1 VRVIAKSTLTRFAER
16 NPRTTASLT
25 HWHTVAR
32 AASWRNC
39 QEVVASFSKAKTINS
54 ERVRFEVAGG
64 DFRMIVAFDLERQ
77 VAFVKFIGTHGAY
90 DQLDAAT
97 ASLF

>member
-1 VRVIAKSTLTRFAER
+1 VRVIAKSALTRFAER

-64 DFRMIVAFDLERQ
+64 DYRMIVAFDERQ

-90 DQLDAAT
+90 DQSDAAT